1 MSSTVQAS
9 VSPVRARICLALLVL
24 LGFSLGC
31 SEFSVIGIES
41 DLAADLNV
49 SLATAGQLISLFA
62 LPYAVMTPVLAL
74 SCGRF
79 KRCSLL
85 LAYSLIFC
93 AGNIISALATS
104 FSVLLVS
111 RILVGSVSGALL
123 AVGLTFIPEL
133 TTPEKSSWALSLVY
147 ASYSVAMVVA
157 TSAGKFIADVAN
169 WHVFMYG
176 VLALAILT
184 CALCLWFLPRQGA
197 TDEPATFREQAC
209 LFKEPQVIAAMLIF
223 VFGEGS
229 VYTFY
234 GYVTP
239 YLETILGMDTIAAST
254 TLMAYGAVTFI
265 SNLAGGWIDSR
276 FGVRALVVTFLAQ
289 AAVLIGLW
297 AVGGAAVP
305 ALVLIF
311 ALALLMYLASV
322 PCVSLFMHAARTR
335 HPKALTLASS
345 LEPMS
350 FNVGISFGTAV
361 GGAVVTV
368 SGLSMLGLVGG
379 ALSVLAAATA
389 GVTAMLARKHA

>member
-79 KRCSLL
+79 KRYSLL

-111 RILVGSVSGALL
+111 RILIGSVSGALL

-147 ASYSVAMVVA
+147 AAYSVAMVIA

-197 TDEPATFREQAC
+197 TDEPATFR
-209 LFKEPQVIAAMLIF
+209 EPQVIAAMLIF

-276 FGVRALVVTFLAQ
+276 LGVRALVVTFLAQ

-361 GGAVVTV
+361 GGAVVTA

>member
-1 MSSTVQAS
+1 MSSAVQAS
-9 VSPVRARICLALLVL
+9 VSPVRARICLALLIL

-41 DLAADLNV
+41 DLASDLGV
-49 SLATAGQLISLFA
+49 SLAAAGQLISLFA

-79 KRCSLL
+79 RRYSLL

-111 RILVGSVSGALL
+111 RILVGSVSGTLL

-133 TTPEKSSWALSLVY
+133 ATPEKSSWALSLVY

-223 VFGEGS
+223 V
-229 VYTFY
+229 YTFY

-297 AVGGAAVP
+297 AVGGAASP

-361 GGAVVTV
+361 GGAVVTA

-379 ALSVLAAATA
+379 ARSVLATATA

>member
-1 MSSTVQAS
+1 MAAASTS
-9 VSPVRARICLALLVL
+9 GTSRTRAHICLGLLVL
-24 LGFSLGC
+24 LAFSLGC
-31 SEFSVIGIES
+31 SEFAVIGIES
-41 DLAADLNV
+41 DLASDLGV
-49 SLATAGQLISLFA
+49 SLAAAGQLISLFA

-79 KRCSLL
+79 RRYSLL

-93 AGNIISALATS
+93 AGNIISALAGG
-104 FSVLLVS
+104 FAVLLIS
-111 RILVGSVSGALL
+111 RILIGSVSGALL

-147 ASYSVAMVVA
+147 AAYSVAMVVA
-157 TSAGKFIADVAN
+157 TSAGKFVADVAN

-176 VLALAILT
+176 VLALAVIT
-184 CALCLWFLPRQGA
+184 CSLCLAILPRQGA
-197 TDEPATFREQAC
+197 TDEPATFREQAG
-209 LFKEPQVIAAMLIF
+209 LFREPQVLAAMLIF
-223 VFGEGS
+223 VFGVGS

-239 YLETILGMDTIAAST
+239 YLETILHMDTVAAST

-265 SNLAGGWIDSR
+265 SNLAGGWIDAR
-276 FGVRALVVTFLAQ
+276 FGVRALIVAFLAQ
-289 AAVLIGLW
+289 AAVLLGIFISGQ
-297 AVGGAAVP
+297 AAAP
-305 ALVLIF
+305 ALALIF

-322 PCVSLFMHAARTR
+322 PCVSLFMAAARKR

-350 FNVGISFGTAV
+350 FNVGIAFGTAV
-361 GGAVVTV
+361 GGSVVT
-368 SGLSMLGLVGG
+368 GLGLPALGLVGA

-389 GVTAMLARKHA
+389 AVTAMLQDRHA